1 MKEQYHIQINTQVQ
15 NKIIPKGYT
24 IPDLKLNID
33 YHAITNL
40 LMGEAIYG
48 SKNLGLRELLQN
60 SIDAIMVKK
69 DKLEMENHPLKDN
82 YEPTIK
88 IDIDEKND
96 KVIIKDNG
104 MGMNEYIIKNYFLN
118 VGKSYYKSKDFINYQ
133 HNYNPIGN
141 FGIGFLS
148 CFMLSNEVQVI
159 TKHFNSNKKYIID
172 LEKDS
177 EYIAFK
183 EEEDNSNESGTELIL
198 NLKNIK
204 NIFLGRNELK
214 LNILDFIQK
223 NILIKDFSMTLNN
236 IKVENTI
243 EKEKNTNFKIDISKY
258 LKNIEGEIKINQI
271 KDQDFIFDK
280 FENLE
285 YLVYFNGKNLEK
297 IVDYK
302 TLNITDIISDFD
314 FEYIKIPLLNQNE
327 IDEFEILTDSGY
339 IDVDDALNIIIDKQ
353 KEKKSIYLLITNKA
367 NYWEPDYYGG
377 LYDND
382 SYLFYIEEDEEE
394 INFNIQNILDFLV
407 INEYEAFVAINHK
420 INLVYYDN
428 STLTYQQNKNAYENK
443 FEEQTFIKNI
453 KIKHKYEKYVLS
465 DLINIK
471 SINLNIKNNAPEF
484 IIGHPDFY
492 FK

>member
-1 MKEQYHIQINTQVQ
+1 
-15 NKIIPKGYT
+15 
-24 IPDLKLNID
+24 
-33 YHAITNL
+33 
-40 LMGEAIYG
+40 
-48 SKNLGLRELLQN
+48 
-60 SIDAIMVKK
+60 
-69 DKLEMENHPLKDN
+69 
-82 YEPTIK
+82 
-88 IDIDEKND
+88 
-96 KVIIKDNG
+96 
-104 MGMNEYIIKNYFLN
+104 
-118 VGKSYYKSKDFINYQ
+118 
-133 HNYNPIGN
+133 
-141 FGIGFLS
+141 
-148 CFMLSNEVQVI
+148 
-159 TKHFNSNKKYIID
+159 
-172 LEKDS
+172 
-177 EYIAFK
+177 
-183 EEEDNSNESGTELIL
+183 
-198 NLKNIK
+198 
-204 NIFLGRNELK
+204 
-214 LNILDFIQK
+214 
-223 NILIKDFSMTLNN
+223 MTLNN

-471 SINLNIKNNAPEF
+471 SINLNIKNNALTPNVSRENLIKDSEERLTNVIFKVIHEYALENFDLNLEEKELLSKF
-484 IIGHPDFY
+484 IKIHFSKDENLE
-492 FK
+492 KN